1 MNNDDDNNCIKRTV
15 NIIIV
20 GIKGLKNT
28 TEYLVT
34 KWLFAHL
41 FLSPFFWK
49 MTNTL
54 QGGSREY
61 KTTKLLSLKKKI

>member
-28 TEYLVT
+28 TE
-34 KWLFAHL
+34 
-41 FLSPFFWK
+41 
-49 MTNTL
+49 
-54 QGGSREY
+54 
-61 KTTKLLSLKKKI
+61 